1 MNTRRSTPQ
10 HSGRRRSR
18 GGRLLGAPW
27 QTWAIGI
34 VVIVVAVTRVLW
46 TTSRPGAET
55 ASVGGIPG
63 PIGSPD
69 SAQDVGTLVGKP
81 APAFTLEDSEGKTY
95 PVTPGQ
101 GRPTVLIFHMG
112 IT

>member
-1 MNTRRSTPQ
+1 MNTRHRTP
-10 HSGRRRSR
+10 HPSRRRRSR
-18 GGRLLGAPW
+18 GGRLWGAPW
-27 QTWAIGI
+27 QAWTIGI
-34 VVIVVAVTRVLW
+34 VAIVVAMAGVLW
-46 TTSRPGAET
+46 TTSRHGAGT

-63 PIGSPD
+63 PIGAPD

-81 APAFTLEDSEGKTY
+81 APAFTLRDSEGKTY
-95 PVTPGQ
+95 TVTPGQ

>member
-1 MNTRRSTPQ
+1 MSTHRSTPR
-10 HSGRRRSR
+10 HSQRRASR
-18 GGRLLGAPW
+18 AGRLWGAPW
-27 QTWAIGI
+27 QVWMIG
-34 VVIVVAVTRVLW
+34 VVVVVVVGVLW
-46 TTSRPGAET
+46 ATSRRVAET

-63 PIGSPD
+63 PIGAPD

-81 APAFTLEDSEGKTY
+81 APGFTLADSEGKSYT
-95 PVTPGQ
+95 VTLGQ